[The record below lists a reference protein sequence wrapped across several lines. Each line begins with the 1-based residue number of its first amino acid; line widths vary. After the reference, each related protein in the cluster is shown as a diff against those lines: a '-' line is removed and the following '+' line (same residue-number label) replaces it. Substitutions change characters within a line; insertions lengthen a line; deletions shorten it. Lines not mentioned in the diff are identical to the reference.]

1 MATYEVYTST
11 QVWVEVTVRVPCF
24 NKDIYAA
31 LQEARDQFAHHKG
44 HLPTHDDDMEVLTR
58 GDFVVIRFETTPER
72 LKQVT
77 DKMDADLQ
85 EAYAIMSAM
94 ITECR
99 HDNKGRCLAHSAA
112 IKNKC
117 SHTQA
122 RDFLTRI
129 EENPYA

>member
-11 QVWVEVTVRVPCF
+11 RTWVEVTVKAPCF

-31 LQEARDQFAHHKG
+31 LQEARDQFAHHSG
-44 HLPTHDDDMEVLTR
+44 HLPANDDDLEILTR
-58 GDFVVIRFETTPER
+58 DDEIVIRFETNKER
-72 LKQVT
+72 VKQVT
-77 DKMDADLQ
+77 DRMDADLQ
-85 EAYAIMSAM
+85 EAYAIMAAM

-99 HDNKGRCLAHSAA
+99 HDNSGRCLKHSAA
-112 IKNKC
+112 INNKC
-117 SHTQA
+117 AYAQA